1 MSIASINQQNNPSKS
16 EVDNKSGSIGDY
28 ETFLRLFTVQLQNQD
43 PLEPLDTNQMTS
55 QLAQFSAV
63 EQAVKSNENL
73 ETLINTQRQNQLST
87 AVSFIG
93 AEVETSG
100 NSGELREGQ
109 AVFSYLLPQE
119 AGKVD
124 IIVSDE
130 SGRAV
135 FQGNGTTADGRN
147 LVVWDG
153 VNSFTGRTEPD
164 GIYTITVKAKDNFGK
179 EITVDARAVG
189 VVQAVETDKDGNVL
203 LAIGDQ
209 TVKYDDILAVR
220 TPTRV
225 TVPTD
230 TTDDSEG

>member
-16 EVDNKSGSIGDY
+16 EVNNSSGSIGDY

-130 SGRAV
+130 KGRAV

-153 VNSFTGRTEPD
+153 VNSFTGRAEPD

-225 TVPTD
+225 TVPD
-230 TTDDSEG
+230 NNEG